1 MSKRDERVLIIN
13 DDGID
18 AYGIDLL
25 EQAARRLFHDV
36 WVVAPATHQSG
47 KSRSISL
54 GGRLELK
61 QHGPQRFSV
70 TGSPVDTLLTAMHA
84 LFQDKRPD
92 IVLSGVNQ
100 GGNLGEDVGYSGT
113 ASAAMEAAMHGM
125 RAFAFSQVRKKR
137 EDNWSATIGHLDEV
151 LDRILDL
158 PFGPECILN
167 VNFPPIEAGA
177 VTGWTVA
184 PQGLRQTLIS
194 LENHPD
200 GSPDT
205 YVYGYERDNTPSR
218 ENSDIAACGRG
229 EIAIT
234 PIRVTYGHD
243 AALPFL
249 MRYLDDKAPQ

>member
-1 MSKRDERVLIIN
+1 MTKRAERVLIIN

-18 AYGIDLL
+18 AFGIGLL
-25 EQAARRLFHDV
+25 EQSARRLFDDV
-36 WVVAPATHQSG
+36 WVVAPAAHQSG

-61 QHGPQRFSV
+61 CHGDQRYSV
-70 TGSPVDTLLTAMHA
+70 TGTPVDTLLTAMHA

-113 ASAAMEAAMHGM
+113 ANVAMEAAMHGM
-125 RAFAFSQVRKKR
+125 RAFAFSQVRQQR

-151 LDRILDL
+151 LGRVLDL

-167 VNFPPIEAGA
+167 VNFPPIDADA

-194 LENHPD
+194 LEDHPD
-200 GSPDT
+200 GTPDT
-205 YVYGYERDNTPSR
+205 FVYGYERDNTPSR

>member
-61 QHGPQRFSV
+61 QHGLQRFSV

-84 LFQDKRPD
+84 LFQDKRPG

-113 ASAAMEAAMHGM
+113 ASVLWRPRCTACARLPLARCEKSG
-125 RAFAFSQVRKKR
+125 RQLVRDDWAPGCGVR
-137 EDNWSATIGHLDEV
+137 PYPGFTIW
-151 LDRILDL
+151 
-158 PFGPECILN
+158 
-167 VNFPPIEAGA
+167 A
-177 VTGWTVA
+177 
-184 PQGLRQTLIS
+184 
-194 LENHPD
+194 
-200 GSPDT
+200 
-205 YVYGYERDNTPSR
+205 
-218 ENSDIAACGRG
+218 
-229 EIAIT
+229 
-234 PIRVTYGHD
+234 
-243 AALPFL
+243 
-249 MRYLDDKAPQ
+249 